1 MAKDREVED
10 DSLILIPEE
19 DEDAEAPLG
28 GPAAASPGPRLRPR
42 PIVPSSLPPGARAA
56 QKAPTEADSLSQF
69 IAASTATL
77 EEPEAPAGGMFPP
90 QPKTLLEVGLSK
102 AFLTDLM
109 LKIVHYSGTPSMAQL
124 IRRLGLGPAIVQQ
137 LASALAEERL
147 LEVISQSD
155 LYTGNY
161 RYRLSEKGRARVA
174 EALERSRYAGPAPV
188 TAEQYSEVIRR
199 VLAQKQDPGRAR
211 IKSIINTMVFSS
223 ETADSVARALY
234 SGKAAIFYGPSGN
247 GKTVLLEQFARD
259 LPGFMLV
266 PYAIY
271 AYGQVIRVF
280 DQSIHEM
287 AEDLDGVNMTKDDSK
302 VDRRWV
308 LVKRPAVVLG
318 AEVGREVLDLAYDP
332 QSRFYQAPP
341 HIKVQG
347 GVLVVDDFGR
357 QKVEAREQLTR
368 WLIPLDRGWDTLTL
382 ITGEK
387 LTVPF
392 RVQLLFGTNLR
403 IRELADDALLRRI
416 PYKVLMPNP
425 RPQEFMEIL
434 RQTARQRKILVQEG
448 ALDYVVE
455 KMFSNPHLHPRA
467 SSARDIL
474 DMLQESAAYDG
485 REPVLDRDAFDRV
498 YRLFV
503 AQENGG
509 SEEPQDY

>member
-1 MAKDREVED
+1 MAKDRELED

-19 DEDAEAPLG
+19 EEDPEGPHGTAPPG
-28 GPAAASPGPRLRPR
+28 SPALRPR
-42 PIVPSSLPPGARAA
+42 PRPIIPSSLPPVPRADR
-56 QKAPTEADSLSQF
+56 KPAPEADSLSQF
-69 IAASTATL
+69 IAASTTTL
-77 EEPEAPAGGMFPP
+77 EEAEAPGGGMFPP
-90 QPKTLLEVGLSK
+90 QPKTLLDVGLSK

-124 IRRLGLGPAIVQQ
+124 IRRLGLGPSIVQQ

-188 TAEQYSEVIRR
+188 TAEQYSEVMRR

-211 IKSIINTMVFSS
+211 IKSIINSLVFSS
-223 ETADSVARALY
+223 ETADSIARALY
-234 SGKAAIFYGPSGN
+234 SGKAAILYGPSGN

-259 LPGFMLV
+259 LLGFMLV

-287 AEDLDGVNMTKDDSK
+287 AEDLDGLNMNKDDAK

-308 LVKRPAVVLG
+308 LIKRPAIVLG

-347 GVLVVDDFGR
+347 GLLVVDDFGR

-382 ITGEK
+382 VTGEK

-392 RVQLLFGTNLR
+392 RVQLLFSTDLKV
-403 IRELADDALLRRI
+403 RELADDALLRRI
-416 PYKVLMPNP
+416 PYKVLVPNP

-467 SSARDIL
+467 SSARDVL

-485 REPVLDRDAFDRV
+485 REPVLDRESFDRV

-509 SEEPQDY
+509 EEAGDY

>member
-1 MAKDREVED
+1 M
-10 DSLILIPEE
+10 
-19 DEDAEAPLG
+19 
-28 GPAAASPGPRLRPR
+28 
-42 PIVPSSLPPGARAA
+42 
-56 QKAPTEADSLSQF
+56 
-69 IAASTATL
+69 
-77 EEPEAPAGGMFPP
+77 
-90 QPKTLLEVGLSK
+90 
-102 AFLTDLM
+102 
-109 LKIVHYSGTPSMAQL
+109 
-124 IRRLGLGPAIVQQ
+124 RRL
-137 LASALAEERL
+137 
-147 LEVISQSD
+147 
-155 LYTGNY
+155 
-161 RYRLSEKGRARVA
+161 
-174 EALERSRYAGPAPV
+174 
-188 TAEQYSEVIRR
+188 
-199 VLAQKQDPGRAR
+199 LAQKQDPGRGR
-211 IKSIINTMVFSS
+211 IKSIINSLVFSS

-287 AEDLDGVNMTKDDSK
+287 AEDLDGLNMNKDDSK

-308 LVKRPAVVLG
+308 LIKRPAVVLG

-332 QSRFYQAPP
+332 QARFYQAPP

-347 GVLVVDDFGR
+347 GLLVVDDFGR
-357 QKVEAREQLTR
+357 QKVDAREQLTR

-392 RVQLLFGTNLR
+392 RVQLLFSTNLKVR
-403 IRELADDALLRRI
+403 DLADDALLRRI
-416 PYKVLMPNP
+416 PYKVLVPNP
-425 RPQEFMEIL
+425 RAQEFMEIL

-467 SSARDIL
+467 SSARDVL

-485 REPVLDRDAFDRV
+485 REPVLDRESFDRV

-509 SEEPQDY
+509 EEPEDY